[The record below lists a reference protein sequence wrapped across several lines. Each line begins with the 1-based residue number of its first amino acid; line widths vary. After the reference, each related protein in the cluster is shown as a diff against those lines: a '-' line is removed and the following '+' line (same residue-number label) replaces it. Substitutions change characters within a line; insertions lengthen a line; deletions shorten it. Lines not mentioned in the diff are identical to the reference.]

1 LKQPPAAPK
10 AAEPLK
16 KHLYCSHWS
25 DGRCDLCNWKTC
37 AGDSREH
44 CESFTPDIDGAIA
57 EIDDALNFISLNP
70 HGKLAMLRV
79 RDKLTTES
87 TPFID
92 DLRETINNTAHRE
105 MTRAEEVEYE
115 QAIANAELSGESE
128 DTTPNPCKHGCSRGF
143 DYVYDE
149 DCTEGCVLEGDALR
163 NTNTKVIDAELI
175 DGDFRRQKL
184 RDGKAAEPAGVTLYC
199 PGCLQAI
206 KSNHQCKEER
216 DEE

>member
-1 LKQPPAAPK
+1 LKQPPLDEVGQMMERIHRDIVDGKIGKTYKEIREAVRIGLDKLDEQPPAAP
-10 AAEPLK
+10 
-16 KHLYCSHWS
+16 
-25 DGRCDLCNWKTC
+25 T
-37 AGDSREH
+37 
-44 CESFTPDIDGAIA
+44 DIDGAIA

-115 QAIANAELSGESE
+115 QAIANAELS
-128 DTTPNPCKHGCSRGF
+128 
-143 DYVYDE
+143 
-149 DCTEGCVLEGDALR
+149 EGCVLGP
-163 NTNTKVIDAELI
+163 V
-175 DGDFRRQKL
+175 
-184 RDGKAAEPAGVTLYC
+184 GVTLYC
-199 PGCLQAI
+199 PGCNQAI